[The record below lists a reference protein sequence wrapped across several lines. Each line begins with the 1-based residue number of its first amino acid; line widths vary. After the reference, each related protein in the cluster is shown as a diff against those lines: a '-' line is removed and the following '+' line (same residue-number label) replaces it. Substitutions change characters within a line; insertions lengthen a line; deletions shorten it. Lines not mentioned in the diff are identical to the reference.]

1 MSSSTTI
8 SGPPGCR
15 GPTQSAACDQVDCV
29 RYLIAV
35 LTRVVPSTR
44 ITSAGRSA
52 ATSRRWSVGK
62 PMDADRPGLVR
73 KRASARPM
81 ACLIMSS
88 SRCKNVAVSAT
99 QSEQLQQG
107 MVVNIRKI
115 LLLLVVLLGIVAF
128 FAFGLDRYFSLA
140 FLKESQA
147 SLAALREQQPLQLAL
162 GYFLVYIAV
171 TALSLPGA
179 TIVTLAGGAIFG
191 LGWGLL
197 IVSFASSIG
206 ATLAFLTARFLL
218 RDSVQA
224 RFGQRLAE
232 MDKGIQKDGAFYLF
246 TLRLIPVVPF
256 FVINL
261 LMGLTQMKAWT
272 FYWVSQLGM
281 LAGTAVYVNAG
292 TQLGQLDS
300 LQGILSPGLL
310 GSFVLL
316 GLFPLIARRVV
327 EVVQRRKVYAR
338 WASVRPAK
346 FDRNLIVIG
355 AGAGGLVSAYIAAAV
370 KAKVT
375 LIEAHK
381 MGGDCL
387 NYGCVPSK
395 ALIKSATLAH
405 QMRHASN
412 YGLSDA
418 SPAFSFKA
426 VMQRIHDVIKAIEP
440 HDSVE
445 RYTGLGVEVLQGY
458 AKLVNPWTVEIA
470 QSGGGTQTL
479 TARSIVIAAGARPFV
494 PPLPG
499 MEEVGY
505 VTSDTMW
512 NAFAKLD
519 EVPKRLVVLGGGPIG
534 CELAQAFARL
544 GAQVTLVEMAPRIM
558 LREDAEV
565 SALAQASLAAD
576 GVAVL
581 TGHKALRCELVD
593 GEKILVVE
601 HEGAEKRIPF
611 DQLICAV
618 GRVAR
623 LQGYGLEDLGIP
635 TNKTV
640 ETNEYLQTL
649 YPNIYAAGDVAGPY
663 QFTHVA
669 AHQAWYAAV
678 NALFGDFKKFKADYS
693 VIPWATFIDP
703 EVARVGLNEQD
714 AKEKKIP
721 YEVTKYGI
729 DDLDRAIADS
739 EAHGFVK
746 VLTVPGK
753 DKILGVTIVGTHAGD
768 LLAEYVLAMKHGLGL
783 NKILGTIHT
792 YPTLAEANKYAA
804 GEWKRAHAPQQLLA
818 WVAKFHTWRRG

>member
-1 MSSSTTI
+1 M
-8 SGPPGCR
+8 G
-15 GPTQSAACDQVDCV
+15 
-29 RYLIAV
+29 
-35 LTRVVPSTR
+35 
-44 ITSAGRSA
+44 
-52 ATSRRWSVGK
+52 
-62 PMDADRPGLVR
+62 
-73 KRASARPM
+73 
-81 ACLIMSS
+81 
-88 SRCKNVAVSAT
+88 
-99 QSEQLQQG
+99 
-107 MVVNIRKI
+107 IRKI

-128 FAFGLDRYFSLA
+128 FAFGLGRYFSLD

-147 SLAALREQQPLQLAL
+147 TFAELREQRPLQLAL
-162 GYFLVYIAV
+162 GYFLVYVAV

-218 RDSVQA
+218 RDSVQS
-224 RFGQRLAE
+224 RFGQRLAD

-261 LMGLTQMKAWT
+261 LMGLTKMKAWT

-292 TQLGQLDS
+292 TQLGQLES

-316 GLFPLIARRVV
+316 GLFPLIARKIV
-327 EVVQRRKVYAR
+327 EAVQKRKVYAR

-370 KAKVT
+370 KAQVT

-405 QMRHASN
+405 QMRHGAN
-412 YGLSDA
+412 YGLNDA
-418 SPAFSFKA
+418 TPIFSFKA
-426 VMQRIHDVIKAIEP
+426 VMQRIHDVIAAIEP
-440 HDSVE
+440 HDSIE

-470 QSGGGTQTL
+470 LNGGGTQTL

-499 MEEVGY
+499 LDEVGY
-505 VTSDTMW
+505 VTSDTLW
-512 NAFAKLD
+512 DAFAKLD

-544 GAQVTLVEMAPRIM
+544 GAQVTQVEMAPRIM
-558 LREDAEV
+558 IREDEEV
-565 SALAQASLAAD
+565 SALAKASLEAD

-581 TGHKALRCELVD
+581 TGHKALRCELVN
-593 GEKILVVE
+593 GEKALIVE
-601 HEGAEKRIPF
+601 HGGAEKHIPF

-623 LQGYGLEDLGIP
+623 LTGYGLEELGIP

-640 ETNEYLQTL
+640 ETNEYLQTI

-678 NALFGDFKKFKADYS
+678 NALFGDFKRFKADYS
-693 VIPWATFIDP
+693 VIPWATFIAP

-753 DKILGVTIVGTHAGD
+753 DTILGVTIVGTHAGD
-768 LLAEYVLAMKHGLGL
+768 LLAEYVMAMKHSLGL
-783 NKILGTIHT
+783 NKVLGTIHT
-792 YPTLAEANKYAA
+792 YPTLAEANKYVA
-804 GEWKRAHAPQQLLA
+804 GEWKRAHQPEKLLA
-818 WVAKFHTWRRG
+818 WVKKFHDWRRG